1 MKRIVRNML
10 IGFIA
15 VSALLTTIATLTYI
29 NMSDLV
35 NREYENTKSLRIL
48 RVIEDIQFN
57 SLDIES
63 GMRGF
68 LIVGDTS
75 YLRPYKNGKGKLG
88 FNIELLIQYTEGNNS
103 FHNDA
108 KELKQY
114 AHNLMEVASILVKDE
129 YTYNTDTT
137 KRIRMLY
144 QTKRYMDG
152 IRKITNDIET
162 KERIVLQQTNLKNIN
177 KARLT
182 KFGYFAT
189 ALLAIVI
196 LIIVFFIIRNE
207 LHKRKI
213 AEEKLL
219 ESSNRIFDLYN
230 NAPCGYHSVGNNNLI
245 LAMND
250 TELKWLGYT
259 REEVVGVKTIFDIIH
274 EKDHYKIQDFIDE
287 VIKNKVNSIKD
298 LELCYIKKDG
308 STFEVMLN
316 STVNYDKNGKSLST
330 RTVVLDITDLKKSQ
344 AKINTLYTE
353 LEENNKQLKDA
364 NSELESFSYSVS
376 HDLRA
381 PLRAIDGYCRIILE
395 DYEKEMDEEA
405 KRIFGVILSN
415 SKRMGQLIDDLLD
428 FSRLGRKLT
437 NAVLVDHQKVID
449 EVIAE
454 LTVNEKVTF
463 TIDYLDLTM
472 VDRTLIK
479 QVWFNLISNAIKYSS
494 KISKP
499 LIHIFSYTNTKEIIY
514 CIEDNGVGFDEAY
527 KHKLFNVFQRLH
539 HEDEYEGTGVGLAIV
554 YKIISKHNGRVWAES
569 EPLKS
574 TKFYFSIPIL

>member
-1 MKRIVRNML
+1 ML
-10 IGFIA
+10 IGFVA
-15 VSALLTTIATLTYI
+15 VSILLSTIATITYI
-29 NMSDLV
+29 NMNDLV

-63 GMRGF
+63 GMRGY

-75 YLRPYKNGKGKLG
+75 YLRPYKNGRDKLG
-88 FNIELLIQYTEGNNS
+88 FNIELLIRYTKTDTL

-108 KELKQY
+108 KELKVY
-114 AHNLMEVASILVKDE
+114 AHNFMDVANVLVKDE
-129 YTYNTDTT
+129 YTYKTDTS

-152 IRKITNDIET
+152 IRKITNDIES

-182 KFGYFAT
+182 KYGYFAT
-189 ALLAIVI
+189 AFLATGI

-213 AEEKLL
+213 AEDKLV
-219 ESSNRIFDLYN
+219 ESSNKIFDLYN
-230 NAPCGYHSVGNNNLI
+230 NAPCGYHSVGNNNII

-259 REEVVGVKTIFDIIH
+259 REEVVGVKTIFDFIH
-274 EKDHYKIQDFIDE
+274 EKDHYKILDFISQ
-287 VIKNKVNSIKD
+287 VLKNKVNSIKD
-298 LELCYIKKDG
+298 LELCYIRKDG
-308 STFEVMLN
+308 STFDVMLN
-316 STVNYDKNGKSLST
+316 STVNYDKNGNSLST
-330 RTVVLDITDLKKSQ
+330 RTVIIDITDLKKSQ
-344 AKINTLYTE
+344 AKINALNIE
-353 LEENNKQLKDA
+353 LEENNKQLTDA
-364 NSELESFSYSVS
+364 NAELESFSYSVS

-395 DYEKEMDEEA
+395 DYEKELDEEA
-405 KRIFGVILSN
+405 KRLFGVIMSN
-415 SKRMGQLIDDLLD
+415 SKRMGLLIDDLLD
-428 FSRLGRKLT
+428 FSRLGRMLT
-437 NAVLVDHQKVID
+437 NVVLVDHQKVI
-449 EVIAE
+449 EE
-454 LTVNEKVTF
+454 LITELSVKENVEIR
-463 TIDYLDLTM
+463 IDNLDLSM

-479 QVWFNLISNAIKYSS
+479 QVWFNLLSNAIKYSS
-494 KISKP
+494 KIPKP
-499 LIHIFSYTNTKEIIY
+499 LVHIFSYTNNNEIIY

-569 EPLKS
+569 EPYKN